1 MARLPWLAILALAL
15 GLWLGTMNCPPDEA
29 PGRAETLSGGS
40 WEATRKRPP
49 AIGRNSNHTLI
60 AGPEGLK

>member
-40 WEATRKRPP
+40 WEATAKRPGDV
-49 AIGRNSNHTLI
+49 GRGSQHSATP
-60 AGPEGLK
+60 GRS